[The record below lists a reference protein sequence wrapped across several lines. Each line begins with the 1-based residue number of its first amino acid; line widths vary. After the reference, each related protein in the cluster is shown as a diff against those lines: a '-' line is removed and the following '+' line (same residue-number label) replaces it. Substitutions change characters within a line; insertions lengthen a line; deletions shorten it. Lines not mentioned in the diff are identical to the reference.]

1 VLLIIYREFLSA
13 CEDLL
18 VEHNVPNDSRLCTI
32 FRVKEKWAWACVREI
47 FTAGMRSTQ
56 LSENFHYLIGNAS
69 QHGTAH
75 QQGAASQH
83 GAAYQYGAA
92 SLHLYFK

>member
-1 VLLIIYREFLSA
+1 M
-13 CEDLL
+13 
-18 VEHNVPNDSRLCTI
+18 
-32 FRVKEKWAWACVREI
+32 KEKWAWACVWKT

-69 QHGTAH
+69 QHGTAY

-83 GAAYQYGAA
+83 GIAYQHGAA
-92 SLHLYFK
+92 SLHLNLSESENRIQQFNTLGMYNFF